1 MNELEIKNLFEQ
13 GYNCGQVVL
22 TYYSEKLNLD
32 EEMALKITSGL
43 GGGMFSGDSCGAVV
57 AAVIAIGLKYG
68 YYEESDL
75 KVSKDLCTAKT
86 LQFRNEFSEK
96 FGSCMCKELLEY
108 DISIP
113 EEKEKVFAS
122 GKLLEFCPCLV
133 KEAINILDEIL

>member
-1 MNELEIKNLFEQ
+1 MNELEIKNLFEE

-22 TYYSEKLNLD
+22 TYYAEKLNLD
-32 EEMALKITSGL
+32 ESMSLKIAAGL

-68 YYEESDL
+68 YYEKSDL
-75 KVSKDLCTAKT
+75 EVSKDLCTAKT
-86 LQFRNEFSEK
+86 LQFRREFSEK
-96 FGSCMCKELLEY
+96 FGSCMCKELLGC

-113 EEKEKVFAS
+113 EEKEKAFSS

-133 KEAINILDEIL
+133 KEAISILDEIL

>member
-1 MNELEIKNLFEQ
+1 MKINELEIKNLFEQ

-22 TYYSEKLNLD
+22 TYYADKLNLD
-32 EEMALKITSGL
+32 EEMALKITAGL
-43 GGGMFSGDSCGAVV
+43 GGGMFSGDSCG
-57 AAVIAIGLKYG
+57 AVIAIGLKYG

-75 KVSKDLCTAKT
+75 KSSKDLCTAKT
-86 LQFRNEFSEK
+86 LQFRHEFSEM
-96 FGSCMCKELLEY
+96 FGSCMCKELLGY

-113 EEKEKVFAS
+113 KEREKAFAS